1 MTAVSRSLPAGPAL
15 TIDNRDDAGAL
26 ERTAARR
33 VWAINGDFLTLQ
45 PTGVARYAREVTTQL
60 DALIGEGHPLT
71 RGLDLELIV
80 PRDGTPQFA
89 NIPTR
94 LVPEFN
100 RPRLPQVWVQLQLP
114 AHVKSGLLSFCNLA
128 PVAVRRQIVCIHDL
142 HTRIMPESYGRL
154 FRLAHRAILPLLG
167 RRAARIT
174 TVSGL
179 SREHLVHY
187 GVAPRSKIVVTHNG
201 SDHTQDWSAARSR
214 LTERPARPFVMC
226 LGRPQKYKN
235 VELMLALAP
244 ALDRLGLDLRMAGD
258 IDTAE
263 LQKAHGRLP
272 ANVRLLGRISDDDFA
287 QALSQAVCFLF
298 PSRIEG
304 FGLPAVEAMALG
316 CPVVASTSPCLPE
329 VCGDSALFADPD
341 DLDGWVQAIM
351 KLKEDGALRNA
362 MVTKGRARAASY
374 SWRSI
379 AVRYLELMAEVDG
392 QATASSEQA
401 RRLGAQ

>member
-1 MTAVSRSLPAGPAL
+1 
-15 TIDNRDDAGAL
+15 
-26 ERTAARR
+26 
-33 VWAINGDFLTLQ
+33 
-45 PTGVARYAREVTTQL
+45 
-60 DALIGEGHPLT
+60 
-71 RGLDLELIV
+71 
-80 PRDGTPQFA
+80 
-89 NIPTR
+89 
-94 LVPEFN
+94 
-100 RPRLPQVWVQLQLP
+100 
-114 AHVKSGLLSFCNLA
+114 
-128 PVAVRRQIVCIHDL
+128 
-142 HTRIMPESYGRL
+142 
-154 FRLAHRAILPLLG
+154 
-167 RRAARIT
+167 
-174 TVSGL
+174 
-179 SREHLVHY
+179 
-187 GVAPRSKIVVTHNG
+187 
-201 SDHTQDWSAARSR
+201 
-214 LTERPARPFVMC
+214 
-226 LGRPQKYKN
+226 
-235 VELMLALAP
+235 
-244 ALDRLGLDLRMAGD
+244 LGLDLRMAGD

-287 QALSQAVCFLF
+287 QALAQAVCFLF